1 MSTLFG
7 ARPARTEISDCEK
20 AAGISYPVR
29 ITHCVRGGPA
39 IREHDC
45 VIELSAAKAPK
56 RNRDAMATADLSR
69 PSTLVALFRGALGR
83 CPRCGRGPLL
93 HRYLKM
99 VDRCPA
105 CGEPY
110 GHFRTDD
117 AAPWLTILVVGHLTV
132 PVILI
137 VEDELS
143 ASDRTCTRDL
153 FAADRRTD
161 IAFLAALQG
170 NYGGPVVGDEGGRFR
185 KDLRL
190 RARRPD
196 CCDQVKSIS
205 ESIPSRRRRGRAAAE
220 E

>member
-1 MSTLFG
+1 
-7 ARPARTEISDCEK
+7 
-20 AAGISYPVR
+20 
-29 ITHCVRGGPA
+29 
-39 IREHDC
+39 
-45 VIELSAAKAPK
+45 
-56 RNRDAMATADLSR
+56 MATADLSR

-137 VEDELS
+137 VEENFRLPIEL
-143 ASDRTCTRDL
+143 AL
-153 FAADRRTD
+153 AIYLPL
-161 IAFLAALQG
+161 IAGLTLLLLPRCKGIMAALLWATKA
-170 NYGGPVVGDEGGRFR
+170 EG
-185 KDLRL
+185 
-190 RARRPD
+190 
-196 CCDQVKSIS
+196 S
-205 ESIPSRRRRGRAAAE
+205 EKI
-220 E
+220 